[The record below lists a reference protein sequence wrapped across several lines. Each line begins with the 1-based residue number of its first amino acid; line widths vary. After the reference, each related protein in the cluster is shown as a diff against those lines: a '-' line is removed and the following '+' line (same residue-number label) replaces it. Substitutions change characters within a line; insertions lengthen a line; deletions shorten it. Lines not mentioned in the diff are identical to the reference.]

1 MNIFSRSIGAVLL
14 AGFAGSALA
23 AGLAYTSAGTPDL
36 GRYTPGSTTYEQ
48 VSEDLGNP
56 VQMGTDTHGMPN
68 TALFYV
74 PMQGDAPIGGN
85 VASTAAKA
93 GLFARLSSGV
103 SSVVQRIPGV
113 GGSVA
118 AQATDVASAQAS
130 STINRPRMVWGC
142 AMYFTH
148 GIYERGTCSTIN
160 RPVGS

>member
-1 MNIFSRSIGAVLL
+1 MKFFFRSMCAVLW
-14 AGFAGSALA
+14 AGFAANALA
-23 AGLAYTSAGTPDL
+23 AGLTYTSAGTPDL
-36 GRYTPGSTTYEQ
+36 GHYVPGTTTYDQ
-48 VSEDLGNP
+48 VAADFGNP
-56 VQMGTDTHGMPN
+56 VQIGTDTHGMPN

-93 GLFARLSSGV
+93 GLFARLSSSVG
-103 SSVVQRIPGV
+103 SVVQRIPGV

-160 RPVGS
+160 RPVGP